1 MVKIGKYDYQ
11 LSKRKNK
18 KLFTVVDEKEVHFGD
33 IRYSHFF
40 DRSLLLP
47 KKLNHNDE
55 KRRKNYLTRSANQK
69 AKGKLTRDNP
79 KSPNYHARRVL
90 W

>member
-47 KKLNHNDE
+47 KKLNHND
-55 KRRKNYLTRSANQK
+55 NSF
-69 AKGKLTRDNP
+69 
-79 KSPNYHARRVL
+79 
-90 W
+90 